1 MLLIWTVE
9 QTQGKRPPAF
19 AQEPDYNDL
28 DTALLSSL
36 HITKVNH
43 PTAFCLLTPA
53 SFAYCPGAEL
63 FVILRTLAFDPA
75 IYLGNALD
83 RYYAEDRPIPS
94 KTIRNKL
101 PVNSK
106 EPALN
111 DLENTDRIDPRGM
124 VGRHQNTQLECSRVV
139 GSYKKDKDVAS
150 LPNLDVKD
158 YPFYDQHL
166 HWRPPASIEQVG
178 AIPWSGLVSRF
189 GR

>member
-1 MLLIWTVE
+1 M
-9 QTQGKRPPAF
+9 
-19 AQEPDYNDL
+19 
-28 DTALLSSL
+28 
-36 HITKVNH
+36 
-43 PTAFCLLTPA
+43 
-53 SFAYCPGAEL
+53 
-63 FVILRTLAFDPA
+63 LRTLTFDPA

-83 RYYAEDRPIPS
+83 RYYAEDGPIPS
-94 KTIRNKL
+94 KIIRNKS

-106 EPALN
+106 GPTLD
-111 DLENTDRIDPRGM
+111 DLEKTNRIDPPRM
-124 VGRHQNTQLECSRVV
+124 VGRHQNMQLECSRVV
-139 GSYKKDKDVAS
+139 GSYKKDKEVAS